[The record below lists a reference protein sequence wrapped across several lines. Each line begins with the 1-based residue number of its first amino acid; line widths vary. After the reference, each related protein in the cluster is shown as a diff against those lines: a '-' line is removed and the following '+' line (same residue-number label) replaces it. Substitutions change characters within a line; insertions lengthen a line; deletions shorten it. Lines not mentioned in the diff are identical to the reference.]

1 MVCVVAVQDD
11 LTMVGPYQAVMA
23 AYDRLEH
30 LLANRGDMQLQPVK
44 CRVLIPAYQSHT
56 DTIQSDIRSAAHH
69 RRLRVVYGSMPLLG
83 SCIGIDDAQAKQIV
97 TAAVA
102 SNDRLLQ
109 RIQHPAL
116 PSQVAYHVLKQC
128 IITKVGYLARV
139 TRPELIDDALRL
151 FDARVMDAFM
161 HKSCLPAPLSPT
173 TIARAQLPVG
183 MGGVGLRSMA
193 NTSIAAYLSSVCTA
207 LPDIHPLL
215 VKGSTTP
222 GLYRSFHRCH
232 AALLSANTGI
242 TPSDRLPATFEQ
254 VFSIYSNRS
263 SVPATHAHRLQHHL
277 IHQVELAYYQKLLT
291 SSSIVDRAQLRSTS
305 AQYAGLPFVIQP
317 KNNEHTII
325 SSYFNQA
332 IRLRL
337 NLPPHDMPTSYCDI
351 QQCGKILTD
360 TIDVTHHHFS
370 CRKLK
375 RKEVTFRHDLI
386 VNTVLRLARDA
397 GYATHREP
405 RVIDDLNASSQPDA
419 TLYSLHSNR
428 PPVFIDV
435 SVTHP
440 CAESYV
446 HAAGRAHHPPP
457 SIISD
462 ATTMHSLPTIKQ
474 REMSKINYYAQ
485 VTHDHHAVFYPLV
498 METYGAMGEQFGRL
512 LSILANS
519 AAEYQQHTPQQ
530 SNRWLFE
537 ARCSISIAL
546 QVGNA
551 IVSTR
556 ALRAARTAVPI
567 PRQHQQQQQNNNSH
581 TISQPPPPLTSID
594 TIANIDN
601 IHLQHVTL
609 HTGVVAA

>member
-1 MVCVVAVQDD
+1 
-11 LTMVGPYQAVMA
+11 
-23 AYDRLEH
+23 
-30 LLANRGDMQLQPVK
+30 
-44 CRVLIPAYQSHT
+44 
-56 DTIQSDIRSAAHH
+56 
-69 RRLRVVYGSMPLLG
+69 
-83 SCIGIDDAQAKQIV
+83 
-97 TAAVA
+97 
-102 SNDRLLQ
+102 
-109 RIQHPAL
+109 
-116 PSQVAYHVLKQC
+116 
-128 IITKVGYLARV
+128 
-139 TRPELIDDALRL
+139 
-151 FDARVMDAFM
+151 
-161 HKSCLPAPLSPT
+161 
-173 TIARAQLPVG
+173 
-183 MGGVGLRSMA
+183 
-193 NTSIAAYLSSVCTA
+193 
-207 LPDIHPLL
+207 
-215 VKGSTTP
+215 
-222 GLYRSFHRCH
+222 
-232 AALLSANTGI
+232 
-242 TPSDRLPATFEQ
+242 
-254 VFSIYSNRS
+254 
-263 SVPATHAHRLQHHL
+263 
-277 IHQVELAYYQKLLT
+277 
-291 SSSIVDRAQLRSTS
+291 
-305 AQYAGLPFVIQP
+305 
-317 KNNEHTII
+317 
-325 SSYFNQA
+325 
-332 IRLRL
+332 
-337 NLPPHDMPTSYCDI
+337 MPTSYCDI